1 MVSFFKSRRKPGWLA
16 VNVTPEQVDIAHI
29 TRNGSQRPQVLL
41 SDSFR
46 KEGSD
51 TLTLAR
57 LRKEFELAT
66 YRCTTLLRSGEY
78 QMLQIEAPNVP
89 EEEFKA
95 AAAWKVK
102 DMIDYPVERAT
113 VEVLTIPSGSA
124 ALGRAA
130 SLFAVATRDE
140 TVRQR
145 ATMFGVAGIP
155 LEAIDIPEI
164 AQRNI
169 SALLE
174 SEGRALGMLC
184 FDNQGGLLTITQ
196 GGELLLSRFLDVTVQ
211 HLTEAT
217 GERRLQVLDRVG
229 LELQR
234 SLDYFD
240 RQPNSVALT
249 RLLIQPMPQGSDV
262 LEYLTNNLSVPVE
275 VFDLETV
282 LDFSRVPALKNLQR
296 QAQCLHM
303 LGAALRDD
311 TRTL

>member
-1 MVSFFKSRRKPGWLA
+1 MSWFFKSRRRPGWLT

-29 TRNGSQRPQVLL
+29 TRNGSQRPQVLI

-57 LRKEFELAT
+57 LRREFELGS

-78 QMLQIEAPNVP
+78 QILQIEAPNVP
-89 EEEFKA
+89 EEEIKA
-95 AAAWKVK
+95 AAGWKVK

-113 VEVLTIPSGSA
+113 VEVLTIPSGGA
-124 ALGRAA
+124 GAGRSA
-130 SLFAVATRDE
+130 SLFAIATRDE

-145 ATMFGVAGIP
+145 ALLFEGSG
-155 LEAIDIPEI
+155 
-164 AQRNI
+164 NI

-211 HLTEAT
+211 HLTETT

-234 SLDYFD
+234 SMDFFD